1 MHRSN
6 RLHDELDVLLDGR
19 LGEVSEDLAPLLQA
33 ADELR
38 AELAAFEL
46 DPEVA
51 DRHLERLLNGDAPA
65 AVVPLP
71 TRRAPRD
78 GWRRRVAAVALA
90 AALVLAP
97 ATIASASS
105 LPGDTLYPVKL
116 AVEKIR
122 LATAMWS
129 STREAGER
137 TRVADERL
145 EELNRLVDLSRF
157 SQVPPA
163 IRALNH
169 AVVAAQVAV
178 QEAMKEE
185 GTDGSE
191 LAKVA
196 GKLTAVRVA
205 RQVQLAALVAVVN
218 DLPRTI
224 LPAGTVDEIELA
236 AAQAGVVQES
246 AAPASSNPPTTRPEP
261 DPPAS
266 TPPQPPPAT
275 DPPPPPATD
284 PPPPPATD
292 PPASTEPPPTEPPP
306 PPPPT
311 TVVTSDAG
319 GGADFGSS
327 QDQVPET
334 TGT

>member
-46 DPEVA
+46 DPAVA
-51 DRHLERLLNGDAPA
+51 DRHLERLLNGDASA

-163 IRALNH
+163 IRALNL

-178 QEAMKEE
+178 QEAMQEE

-205 RQVQLAALVAVVN
+205 RQVQLVALVNA
-218 DLPRTI
+218 LPQTI
-224 LPAGTVDEIELA
+224 LPPDTVDEIELA
-236 AAQAGVVQES
+236 AAQAGVKVPES
-246 AAPASSNPPTTRPEP
+246 TTPAPPNPPATKPEPEPAPAVTSSPA
-261 DPPAS
+261 DPPATTS
-266 TPPQPPPAT
+266 PISPPPT
-275 DPPPPPATD
+275 EPPPTE
-284 PPPPPATD
+284 PPP
-292 PPASTEPPPTEPPP
+292 TEPPPTEPPP

>member
-19 LGEVSEDLAPLLQA
+19 LGEVSEDLAPLL
-33 ADELR
+33 
-38 AELAAFEL
+38 
-46 DPEVA
+46 
-51 DRHLERLLNGDAPA
+51 
-65 AVVPLP
+65 
-71 TRRAPRD
+71 
-78 GWRRRVAAVALA
+78 
-90 AALVLAP
+90 LAP

-178 QEAMKEE
+178 REAMKEE
-185 GTDGSE
+185 GTDLSE
-191 LAKVA
+191 VA
-196 GKLTAVRVA
+196 EVAVKLNAVEGEWRD
-205 RQVQLAALVAVVN
+205 QLVALVQ
-218 DLPRTI
+218 T
-224 LPAGTVDEIELA
+224 
-236 AAQAGVVQES
+236 
-246 AAPASSNPPTTRPEP
+246 
-261 DPPAS
+261 
-266 TPPQPPPAT
+266 
-275 DPPPPPATD
+275 
-284 PPPPPATD
+284 
-292 PPASTEPPPTEPPP
+292 
-306 PPPPT
+306 
-311 TVVTSDAG
+311 
-319 GGADFGSS
+319 
-327 QDQVPET
+327 
-334 TGT
+334 

>member
-205 RQVQLAALVAVVN
+205 RQVQLAALVN
-218 DLPRTI
+218 DLSLSQTI
-224 LPAGTVDEIELA
+224 LPPGTVDEIVLA
-236 AAQAGVVQES
+236 AEQAGVKVQES
-246 AAPASSNPPTTRPEP
+246 TTAPSSNPPATKPEP
-261 DPPAS
+261 VPPAS
-266 TPPQPPPAT
+266 SPPQAPPQTTPPQTTA
-275 DPPPPPATD
+275 PPPPETTS
-284 PPPPPATD
+284 PPP
-292 PPASTEPPPTEPPP
+292 TEPPPTEPPP
-306 PPPPT
+306 PPPTT

>member
-65 AVVPLP
+65 TVVALP

-178 QEAMKEE
+178 EEAMQEE
-185 GTDGSE
+185 GADHSE
-191 LAKVA
+191 VAKVA

-205 RQVQLAALVAVVN
+205 RQVELAALVSE
-218 DLPRTI
+218 LPRTI
-224 LPAGTVDEIELA
+224 LPEGTADEIVLA

-246 AAPASSNPPTTRPEP
+246 AAPAPSNPPTTRPEP
-261 DPPAS
+261 EPAPAVTSSPSDPPV
-266 TPPQPPPAT
+266 TN
-275 DPPPPPATD
+275 PPPPPATD
-284 PPPPPATD
+284 PPPPPPTD
-292 PPASTEPPPTEPPP
+292 PPVTTEPPSTTAA
-306 PPPPT
+306 PPPT
-311 TVVTSDAG
+311 TVVPSDAG
-319 GGADFGSS
+319 TGSEIGRS
-327 QDQVPET
+327 EEQPPET

>member
-163 IRALNH
+163 IRALN
-169 AVVAAQVAV
+169 
-178 QEAMKEE
+178 
-185 GTDGSE
+185 
-191 LAKVA
+191 
-196 GKLTAVRVA
+196 
-205 RQVQLAALVAVVN
+205 
-218 DLPRTI
+218 
-224 LPAGTVDEIELA
+224 
-236 AAQAGVVQES
+236 
-246 AAPASSNPPTTRPEP
+246 
-261 DPPAS
+261 
-266 TPPQPPPAT
+266 
-275 DPPPPPATD
+275 
-284 PPPPPATD
+284 
-292 PPASTEPPPTEPPP
+292 
-306 PPPPT
+306 
-311 TVVTSDAG
+311 
-319 GGADFGSS
+319 
-327 QDQVPET
+327 
-334 TGT
+334 

>member
-185 GTDGSE
+185 GTDHSE
-191 LAKVA
+191 VAKVA

-205 RQVQLAALVAVVN
+205 RQVELAALVN

-246 AAPASSNPPTTRPEP
+246 GPPAPSSPPATKPEP

-266 TPPQPPPAT
+266 TPPQAPPQTTTLPQTTA
-275 DPPPPPATD
+275 PPPPETTSPQ
-284 PPPPPATD
+284 
-292 PPASTEPPPTEPPP
+292 PTEPPP
-306 PPPPT
+306 PTTAAPPPT
-311 TVVTSDAG
+311 TMVTSEAG
-319 GGADFGSS
+319 GGADAGKS
-327 QDQVPET
+327 QYQVPET

>member
-169 AVVAAQVAV
+169 AVMAAQVAV
-178 QEAMKEE
+178 QEAMQEE
-185 GTDGSE
+185 EADGSE

-205 RQVQLAALVAVVN
+205 RQVQLAALVN

-224 LPAGTVDEIELA
+224 LPTGTVDEIKLA

-246 AAPASSNPPTTRPEP
+246 AAPAPSNPPATKPEP

-266 TPPQPPPAT
+266 TPPPPPAT

-284 PPPPPATD
+284 PPPPPATE
-292 PPASTEPPPTEPPP
+292 PQPTEPPPTEPPP

>member
-1 MHRSN
+1 MYRSN

-71 TRRAPRD
+71 TRRAARD

-178 QEAMKEE
+178 EEAMQEE
-185 GTDGSE
+185 GADHSE
-191 LAKVA
+191 VAKVA

-205 RQVQLAALVAVVN
+205 RQVELAALVSE
-218 DLPRTI
+218 LPRTI
-224 LPAGTVDEIELA
+224 LPEGTADEIVLA
-236 AAQAGVVQES
+236 AEQAGVEVQEPTTTP
-246 AAPASSNPPTTRPEP
+246 APSGPPSTKPEPPTPATAPPQQAPPESTSP
-261 DPPAS
+261 PQTTTPPADPVP
-266 TPPQPPPAT
+266 TT
-275 DPPPPPATD
+275 TTPPPPDTT
-284 PPPPPATD
+284 PPPPD
-292 PPASTEPPPTEPPP
+292 
-306 PPPPT
+306 T
-311 TVVTSDAG
+311 TLVPSDAG
-319 GGADFGSS
+319 TGADTGNS
-327 QDQVPET
+327 QEQPSDT
-334 TGT
+334 TGQ

>member
-1 MHRSN
+1 MNRSN

-51 DRHLERLLNGDAPA
+51 DRHLERLLSGEAPA

-71 TRRAPRD
+71 TRRAPGDR
-78 GWRRRVAAVALA
+78 WRRRVAAVVLA
-90 AALVLAP
+90 AALLLAP

-105 LPGDTLYPVKL
+105 LPGDTLYPVKI

-145 EELNRLVDLSRF
+145 EELNRLVELSRF

-178 QEAMKEE
+178 REAINEE

-191 LAKVA
+191 VAEVA
-196 GKLTAVRVA
+196 GKLAEVTVA
-205 RQVQLAALVAVVN
+205 RQVELTALVALV
-218 DLPRTI
+218 DELPQTV
-224 LPAGTVDEIELA
+224 LPPGTVEEIVLA
-236 AAQAGVVQES
+236 VEQAGVKVQES
-246 AAPASSNPPTTRPEP
+246 TTSPPANPPATKPEP
-261 DPPAS
+261 EPPATS
-266 TPPQPPPAT
+266 SPSDSPQTTNAPPPAT
-275 DPPPPPATD
+275 EPPAPETTSPPPPD
-284 PPPPPATD
+284 PT
-292 PPASTEPPPTEPPP
+292 TTTTP

-311 TVVTSDAG
+311 TVVPSDAG
-319 GGADFGSS
+319 GGSDTGKSEDQP
-327 QDQVPET
+327 QDT
-334 TGT
+334 TGP

>member
-1 MHRSN
+1 MYRSN

-71 TRRAPRD
+71 TRRAARD

-129 STREAGER
+129 PTREAGER

-178 QEAMKEE
+178 REAMQEE
-185 GTDGSE
+185 EADGSE
-191 LAKVA
+191 LAEVA
-196 GKLTAVRVA
+196 GKLE
-205 RQVQLAALVAVVN
+205 QVTDAQHVELVALVQT
-218 DLPRTI
+218 LPQTV
-224 LPAGTVDEIELA
+224 PAGTATEIQQA
-236 AAQAGVVQES
+236 VAQSGVTL
-246 AAPASSNPPTTRPEP
+246 PGRPPIQPSPTATTTS
-261 DPPAS
+261 PPA
-266 TPPQPPPAT
+266 PGADPGPQPT
-275 DPPPPPATD
+275 DPPPPPD
-284 PPPPPATD
+284 PSTTQPPDTT
-292 PPASTEPPPTEPPP
+292 SPPPTQPPP
-306 PPPPT
+306 TTAAPPPT

-319 GGADFGSS
+319 GGADAGLS
-327 QDQVPET
+327 QDQAPET

>member
-1 MHRSN
+1 MNRSN

-51 DRHLERLLNGDAPA
+51 DRHLERLLSGEAPA
-65 AVVPLP
+65 AVVPLR
-71 TRRAPRD
+71 TRRAPGDR
-78 GWRRRVAAVALA
+78 WRRRVAAVVLA

-105 LPGDTLYPVKL
+105 LPGDTLYPVKI

-145 EELNRLVDLSRF
+145 EELNRLVELSRF
-157 SQVPPA
+157 SQVPRA

-178 QEAMKEE
+178 REAINEE

-191 LAKVA
+191 VAEVA
-196 GKLTAVRVA
+196 GKLAEVTVA
-205 RQVQLAALVAVVN
+205 RQVELTALVEE
-218 DLPRTI
+218 LPRSI
-224 LPAGTVDEIELA
+224 LPAGTVEEIVLA
-236 AAQAGVVQES
+236 VEQAGVKVRES
-246 AAPASSNPPTTRPEP
+246 TTSPPANPPATKPEP
-261 DPPAS
+261 EPPATS
-266 TPPQPPPAT
+266 SPSDSPQTTNAPPPAT
-275 DPPPPPATD
+275 EPPAPETTSPPPPD
-284 PPPPPATD
+284 PT
-292 PPASTEPPPTEPPP
+292 TTTTP

-311 TVVTSDAG
+311 TVVPSDAG
-319 GGADFGSS
+319 TGSDTEKS
-327 QDQVPET
+327 QEQPTET
-334 TGT
+334 TGP

>member
-6 RLHDELDVLLDGR
+6 RLHDELDVLLDGQ

-65 AVVPLP
+65 AVLPLP

-90 AALVLAP
+90 AALVLVP

-178 QEAMKEE
+178 REAMKEE
-185 GTDGSE
+185 GTDLSE
-191 LAKVA
+191 VA
-196 GKLTAVRVA
+196 EVAVKLNAVEGEWRD
-205 RQVQLAALVAVVN
+205 QLVALVQT
-218 DLPRTI
+218 LPQTV
-224 LPAGTVDEIELA
+224 PAGTVDEIEFA
-236 AAQAGVVQES
+236 VAQAGVNVPE
-246 AAPASSNPPTTRPEP
+246 AATPTPSNPPTTKPEP

-266 TPPQPPPAT
+266 TPPPPAT

-292 PPASTEPPPTEPPP
+292 PPASTEPPPTTAA
-306 PPPPT
+306 PPPT

-319 GGADFGSS
+319 GGADAGRS
-327 QDQVPET
+327 QDQAPET

>member
-205 RQVQLAALVAVVN
+205 RQVQLVALVNA
-218 DLPRTI
+218 LPQTI
-224 LPAGTVDEIELA
+224 LPPCTVDEIELA
-236 AAQAGVVQES
+236 AAQAGVKVPES
-246 AAPASSNPPTTRPEP
+246 TTPAPPNPPATKPEPEPAPAVTSSPA
-261 DPPAS
+261 DPPATTS
-266 TPPQPPPAT
+266 PPSPPPT
-275 DPPPPPATD
+275 EPPPTE
-284 PPPPPATD
+284 PPP
-292 PPASTEPPPTEPPP
+292 TEPPPTEPPP

-319 GGADFGSS
+319 TGADVGSS

>member
-51 DRHLERLLNGDAPA
+51 DRHLERLLNGDASA

-185 GTDGSE
+185 EADGSE

-205 RQVQLAALVAVVN
+205 RQVQLVALVAVVN

-236 AAQAGVVQES
+236 AAQAGVVPES
-246 AAPASSNPPTTRPEP
+246 AAPAPSNPPATRPEP

-266 TPPQPPPAT
+266 TPPPPPAT
-275 DPPPPPATD
+275 DPLPPPATD

-292 PPASTEPPPTEPPP
+292 PPASTEPPSTTAA
-306 PPPPT
+306 PPPT

>member
-129 STREAGER
+129 PTREAGER

-145 EELNRLVDLSRF
+145 EELNRLVELSRF

-185 GTDGSE
+185 GTDHSE
-191 LAKVA
+191 VAEVA

-205 RQVQLAALVAVVN
+205 RQVELAALVAVVN

-236 AAQAGVVQES
+236 AAQAGVKVQES
-246 AAPASSNPPTTRPEP
+246 TTAPSSNPPATRPEP

-266 TPPQPPPAT
+266 TPPQTTA
-275 DPPPPPATD
+275 PPPPQTTA
-284 PPPPPATD
+284 PPPPETTS
-292 PPASTEPPPTEPPP
+292 PPPTEPPPTEPPP

-327 QDQVPET
+327 QDQAPET